1 MGTGQICFREQQKL
15 RFACRFAWS
24 LWTLG
29 TEIFFLV
36 LPVFEQQKPN
46 RTESKPVGWNQVWFD
61 FGFFLKKIGL
71 VVFINKNRTEPKMI
85 TTLNHNTGP
94 KRNIII
100 IIILILISITLI
112 IIKITIF
119 IMKIRIFLIYSL

>member
-29 TEIFFLV
+29 TEIFFSV

-46 RTESKPVGWNQVWFD
+46 RTEPKPVGLNRFRFGFGFKILKLIMLVWFI
-61 FGFFLKKIGL
+61 FYVK
-71 VVFINKNRTEPKMI
+71 TEPNRK
-85 TTLNHNTGP
+85 
-94 KRNIII
+94 
-100 IIILILISITLI
+100 
-112 IIKITIF
+112 
-119 IMKIRIFLIYSL
+119 